1 MSAGASTRPQGQLWR
16 ILNWGAVTPI
26 GTSAWQSA
34 ASWVGGQ
41 RRFRKTVHP
50 QVAASPLTTA
60 ECREVSAGLA
70 GRARLAALLRVAMLD
85 MMDPAPAAGASAV
98 PHPAHAQV
106 LLSLPQG
113 LGPEDATLLWQ
124 ECCVDLPA
132 NWQWLG
138 NAQCIAAAG
147 SNATGFTLLQ
157 TAQRQSAQNPDL
169 ALLLLAGVDSLV
181 DVFSLNTAYKA
192 GTLLT
197 DGHTEGFIPGEAAAC
212 VLLGRATDTRAS
224 DERALFVHPVAV
236 TQAAATRWPAATLP
250 DGAATAAALSTS
262 LRAAGMQAE
271 HLSHVLCDMD
281 GSEWRAVEQS
291 HARIRALELMPPTV
305 WEPAGGLG
313 QVGAATVPLYL
324 ALAAQRCLK
333 DRRPPNTVLTW
344 VIDAGVLSGAA
355 VLERAVAAQAAGA

>member
-1 MSAGASTRPQGQLWR
+1 MSASASTRPQSLLWR
-16 ILNWGAVTPI
+16 ILDWGAVTPI

-34 ASWVGGQ
+34 ASWVSGQ
-41 RRFRKTVHP
+41 RRFRKAVQP

-70 GRARLAALLRVAMLD
+70 GRARLAALLRAAMLD
-85 MMDPAPAAGASAV
+85 MVDPAPGAGAGAA
-98 PHPAHAQV
+98 PHPAHTQV
-106 LLSLPQG
+106 LLSLPLG

-124 ECCVDLPA
+124 ECCADLPA

-138 NAQCIAAAG
+138 NAPCIAAAG
-147 SNATGFTLLQ
+147 SNATGYTLLQ
-157 TAQRQSAQNPDL
+157 AAQRQAAQDPDL

-181 DVFSLNTAYKA
+181 DVFSLKAAFNA

-212 VLLGRATDTRAS
+212 VLLGRATDTRAT
-224 DERALFVHPVAV
+224 DERALFMHPVAV
-236 TQAAATRWPAATLP
+236 AQAAATRWPSAALP
-250 DGAATAAALSTS
+250 DGAATATALSTS
-262 LRAAGMQAE
+262 MQAAGMQAE
-271 HLSHVLCDMD
+271 HMSHVLCDMD

-305 WEPAGGLG
+305 WEPASSLG

-344 VIDAGVLSGAA
+344 VIEAGVLSGAA
-355 VLERAVAAQAAGA
+355 VLERAVAVQTADA